1 MRISLFCKC
10 LIIFLSFSIMSLAN
24 DAHIGTNTG
33 NVYLEEKADSIQMI
47 KERVYIL
54 LQDDTSHVKCTFWLA
69 NYGSGKDITIGF
81 PNYHYGIMGTEPVHN
96 FTCKVNGLPF
106 NRIAEVT
113 LRTKYKDSKCIEEKQ
128 WYKWN
133 IRIDENDTV
142 KIENEYD
149 GTWGGTVCEN
159 SFYYTI
165 GTGAT
170 WAGPIGDGRITFDHS
185 NLVSTNFVI
194 KSKKTGKIKPL
205 YYDDS
210 VVYGF
215 TNYTPDPKE
224 VLSIWIYSTSFF
236 RDYSDLNPC
245 LMRYIESAE
254 NARMVRNEFIAL
266 HGFKFK
272 DDNLLDYYIK
282 RKWYKVDP
290 LFDTTKFSN
299 GEKKVIQYLNEKE
312 KGFRACP

>member
-1 MRISLFCKC
+1 MKISLSCKC
-10 LIIFLSFSIMSLAN
+10 LIIILSFSTISLAN
-24 DAHIGTNTG
+24 DTHIGTITG

-54 LQDDTSHVKCTFWLA
+54 LQKDSSHVKCTFWLA
-69 NYGSGKDITIGF
+69 NYGSSKYITIGF
-81 PNYHYGIMGTEPVHN
+81 PDYHYGVNGTDPVRN
-96 FTCKVNGLPF
+96 FTCKVNGLPIKH
-106 NRIAEVT
+106 IAEVT
-113 LRTKYKDSKCIEEKQ
+113 LQTKYKDWKYSEGKRWYTWKVNIEEK
-128 WYKWN
+128 
-133 IRIDENDTV
+133 DTI

-159 SFYYTI
+159 SFHYTI

-170 WAGPIGDGRITFDHS
+170 WAGPIRDGRITFDHS

-194 KSKKTGKIKPL
+194 KSRIKGKLQPV

-210 VVYGF
+210 VVYSF
-215 TNYTPDPKE
+215 SNYTPDPKE

-236 RDYSDLNPC
+236 MDYSDLNPC

-254 NARMVRNEFIAL
+254 NAKMVRNEFIAL
-266 HGFKFK
+266 HGYKF
-272 DDNLLDYYIK
+272 DDVKLFNYYRK

-290 LFDTTKFSN
+290 QFDTMDFSN
-299 GEKKVIQYLNEKE
+299 GEKKIIQYLNKKE
-312 KGFRACP
+312 VSFNKK